1 MKIFVYGHERKWVS
15 ELQRL
20 FRRDQIELCEAASR
34 DIKLAVTDFPV
45 SKMRKGIFAKIP
57 FLVVSR
63 EKREEKILEAF
74 EMGAEDY
81 MVYPVSPKIAR
92 ARILRIVKHYGIE
105 EYLEGLK
112 ERVHFTPN
120 EYRVLSFLMACP
132 GKVFSRNEVLEGA
145 FAEEYEGYDRNI
157 DNYVKQIRKKLK
169 QDAGKRDWIETV
181 YGVGYRFMP

>member
-1 MKIFVYGHERKWVS
+1 MKILVYGQERKWVS

-81 MVYPVSPKIAR
+81 MTAATATMPV
-92 ARILRIVKHYGIE
+92 
-105 EYLEGLK
+105 
-112 ERVHFTPN
+112 
-120 EYRVLSFLMACP
+120 
-132 GKVFSRNEVLEGA
+132 
-145 FAEEYEGYDRNI
+145 
-157 DNYVKQIRKKLK
+157 
-169 QDAGKRDWIETV
+169 TV
-181 YGVGYRFMP
+181 TGPALAYASKALWD

>member
-1 MKIFVYGHERKWVS
+1 MDCW
-15 ELQRL
+15 
-20 FRRDQIELCEAASR
+20 R

-120 EYRVLSFLMACP
+120 E
-132 GKVFSRNEVLEGA
+132 
-145 FAEEYEGYDRNI
+145 
-157 DNYVKQIRKKLK
+157 
-169 QDAGKRDWIETV
+169 
-181 YGVGYRFMP
+181 